1 MYLSKLEILGFKS
14 FAKKTEFKFHNGITG
29 VVGPNGCGKSNIVD
43 AIRWVLGEQ
52 KAGVLRSERMENV
65 IFNGS
70 KTQRPLG
77 MAEVSLTIENTKN
90 ILPIDYSEVVITRR
104 LFRSGESQYLLNN
117 SVCRLKDIMDLFM
130 DTGMGA
136 NAYSVIELA
145 MVEQIL
151 NGKAEERRHIFEE
164 AAGVGKYKAR
174 RKAAFRK
181 LEATAADLLRLNDVL
196 SEVEKNVDSLKR
208 QVQKAER
215 YKTYENELKE
225 TDLTLS
231 TFQFYAIQHEVTPL
245 TAESKQ
251 LHDRREELSAQLAT
265 EEAEI
270 EEIRLQ
276 VLESEKQLVARQRE
290 FNANTERIQKK
301 EEEVLVSQERI
312 RAVQENRS
320 RLAREI
326 DEFSKRSAL
335 LAEMRTTLAHK
346 LEEMKS
352 ALETLEV
359 ETLTRQ
365 RELEAQRQV
374 YQGKRQELREAEGQ
388 RSTELTTISNLQ
400 KEQERLRTQ
409 LEFGEQRRAQLSAEL
424 AALQGQR
431 TSLDAARDELSRQVA
446 HALAQLDQLGLQSEE
461 NQQAVQAK
469 QTWIAE
475 AKQRLLELSAQAQR
489 QRDRA
494 SLLRKVQ
501 ESYEDHPEGVK
512 HLLLEGGMPEGCL
525 GTLGERIRVAEPH
538 RRAVEVAL
546 GEAAMALLVDHPDRA
561 FHGIDLLRLNE
572 KGVATFLPAA
582 AHDMG
587 YEGNGQFP
595 FGDEEIVGRLADL
608 VDCDAELRPLMN
620 NMLADFYLV
629 KSLAAARRLAA
640 FKSPRRLALVT
651 PTGELVTNWGPVRGG
666 SEKTVSSVIGRRE
679 EIAALEQEVE
689 RLDYEIDALTDQC
702 EAAEREL
709 RELLAQSERLAQ
721 QRRVLEK
728 DRQQLEIEFGQA
740 AFRATK
746 LAEELAQHEQ
756 ELQQLELIHS
766 DFVSQLA
773 SVQPQLQQRESLQ
786 STAENSY
793 RQLAV
798 EIEGLEAR
806 LQEAEQAASRATLA
820 VVEARAELRNTEA
833 EINRLEQN
841 RKEISEAI
849 QDREEQIRQAQQQ
862 DQELTAR
869 IAEIREQLQDD
880 FAERKELEDL
890 VAELEQS
897 FREQK
902 SVAEGKERALRPR
915 RTERDEISEK
925 LHQDELRLAEL
936 AMQRANLLKHA
947 QENYEVDLAQYAT
960 ANPPAADQEFDA
972 TATAERVNWLRN
984 RLKSMGPVNMLALT
998 DYEKE
1003 KERFDFLTAQKEDLI
1018 KAEDNLKETIK
1029 VINDTAYER
1038 FGKVFSLIR
1047 ENFIQVF
1054 KSFFPDGFVDLRL
1067 DEGDPLE
1074 CDIIIEANPKGKKL
1088 GSLALLS
1095 GGEKTLT
1102 AISLLFAI
1110 YLVKPSPFCILDE
1123 VDAPLDDNNIGRFTS
1138 ALRKFAENTQFIC
1151 VTHNKGTMK
1160 SADYLYGVTMEEQ
1173 GVSKVVS
1180 VKFEEADIGQLASNA
1195 PPALAELSQN

>member
-1 MYLSKLEILGFKS
+1 
-14 FAKKTEFKFHNGITG
+14 
-29 VVGPNGCGKSNIVD
+29 
-43 AIRWVLGEQ
+43 
-52 KAGVLRSERMENV
+52 
-65 IFNGS
+65 
-70 KTQRPLG
+70 
-77 MAEVSLTIENTKN
+77 
-90 ILPIDYSEVVITRR
+90 
-104 LFRSGESQYLLNN
+104 
-117 SVCRLKDIMDLFM
+117 
-130 DTGMGA
+130 
-136 NAYSVIELA
+136 
-145 MVEQIL
+145 
-151 NGKAEERRHIFEE
+151 
-164 AAGVGKYKAR
+164 
-174 RKAAFRK
+174 
-181 LEATAADLLRLNDVL
+181 
-196 SEVEKNVDSLKR
+196 
-208 QVQKAER
+208 
-215 YKTYENELKE
+215 
-225 TDLTLS
+225 
-231 TFQFYAIQHEVTPL
+231 
-245 TAESKQ
+245 
-251 LHDRREELSAQLAT
+251 
-265 EEAEI
+265 
-270 EEIRLQ
+270 
-276 VLESEKQLVARQRE
+276 
-290 FNANTERIQKK
+290 
-301 EEEVLVSQERI
+301 
-312 RAVQENRS
+312 
-320 RLAREI
+320 
-326 DEFSKRSAL
+326 
-335 LAEMRTTLAHK
+335 
-346 LEEMKS
+346 
-352 ALETLEV
+352 
-359 ETLTRQ
+359 
-365 RELEAQRQV
+365 
-374 YQGKRQELREAEGQ
+374 
-388 RSTELTTISNLQ
+388 
-400 KEQERLRTQ
+400 
-409 LEFGEQRRAQLSAEL
+409 
-424 AALQGQR
+424 
-431 TSLDAARDELSRQVA
+431 
-446 HALAQLDQLGLQSEE
+446 
-461 NQQAVQAK
+461 
-469 QTWIAE
+469 
-475 AKQRLLELSAQAQR
+475 
-489 QRDRA
+489 
-494 SLLRKVQ
+494 
-501 ESYEDHPEGVK
+501 
-512 HLLLEGGMPEGCL
+512 
-525 GTLGERIRVAEPH
+525 
-538 RRAVEVAL
+538 
-546 GEAAMALLVDHPDRA
+546 
-561 FHGIDLLRLNE
+561 
-572 KGVATFLPAA
+572 
-582 AHDMG
+582 
-587 YEGNGQFP
+587 
-595 FGDEEIVGRLADL
+595 
-608 VDCDAELRPLMN
+608 
-620 NMLADFYLV
+620 
-629 KSLAAARRLAA
+629 
-640 FKSPRRLALVT
+640 
-651 PTGELVTNWGPVRGG
+651 VTNWGPVRGG

-689 RLDYEIDALTDQC
+689 HLDHEIDTLTDQC

-798 EIEGLEAR
+798 EIEELEAR
-806 LQEAEQAASRATLA
+806 LQQAEQAASQATLA

-841 RKEISEAI
+841 RKEISQAI

-869 IAEIREQLQDD
+869 IAEIREQLQED

-890 VAELEQS
+890 VTELEQS

-902 SVAEGKERALRPR
+902 AVAEGKERALRPR

-925 LHQDELRLAEL
+925 LHQVELRLAEL

-947 QENYEVDLAQYAT
+947 QENYEVDLAQYAA

-972 TATAERVNWLRN
+972 AVTAERVNWLRN

-1003 KERFDFLTAQKEDLI
+1003 KERLDFLTAQKEDLI

-1038 FGKVFSLIR
+1038 FGKVFSQIR

-1123 VDAPLDDNNIGRFTS
+1123 VDAPLDDNNVGRFTA

-1151 VTHNKGTMK
+1151 VTHNKSTMK
-1160 SADYLYGVTMEEQ
+1160 AADYLYGVTMEEQ

-1180 VKFEEADIGQLASNA
+1180 VKFEEADIGQLAANA

>member
-70 KTQRPLG
+70 KTQKPLG

-136 NAYSVIELA
+136 NAYSVIELS

-196 SEVEKNVDSLKR
+196 AEVEKNVDSLKR

-231 TFQFYAIQHEVTPL
+231 TFQFHAIENEIAPL

-265 EEAEI
+265 DEAEI

-276 VLESEKQLVARQRE
+276 VLELEKQLVARQRE

-326 DEFSKRSAL
+326 DEFNKRSAL
-335 LAEMRTTLAHK
+335 LAEMRTTLAHQ

-388 RSTELTTISNLQ
+388 RSTELATISNLQ

-424 AALQGQR
+424 AGLQSQR
-431 TSLDAARDELSRQVA
+431 TALEAARDQFSRQVA

-461 NQQAVQAK
+461 NQQAVQAR
-469 QTWIAE
+469 QTRIAE

-489 QRDRA
+489 RRDRA
-494 SLLRKVQ
+494 GLLRKVQ

-572 KGVATFLPAA
+572 KGVATFLPAS
-582 AHDMG
+582 AHDLG
-587 YEGNGQFP
+587 YESNGQFP
-595 FGDEEIVGRLADL
+595 FGDDEIVGRLADL

-651 PTGELVTNWGPVRGG
+651 PSGELVTNWGPVRGG

-689 RLDYEIDALTDQC
+689 HLDHEIDTLTDQC

-806 LQEAEQAASRATLA
+806 LQQAEQAASQATLA
-820 VVEARAELRNTEA
+820 MVEARAELRNTEA

-862 DQELTAR
+862 EQELTAR
-869 IAEIREQLQDD
+869 IAEIREQLQED

-890 VAELEQS
+890 VTELEQS

-902 SVAEGKERALRPR
+902 AVAEGKERALRPR

-925 LHQDELRLAEL
+925 LHQVELRLAEL

-947 QENYEVDLAQYAT
+947 QENYEVDLAQYAA

-972 TATAERVNWLRN
+972 AVTAERVNWLRN

-1038 FGKVFSLIR
+1038 FGKIFSQIR

-1180 VKFEEADIGQLASNA
+1180 VKFEEADIGQLAANA
-1195 PPALAELSQN
+1195 PPVLAELSQN

>member
-14 FAKKTEFKFHNGITG
+14 FAKKMEFKFHNGITG

-52 KAGVLRSERMENV
+52 KAGALRSERMENV

-70 KTQRPLG
+70 KSQKPLG
-77 MAEVSLTIENTKN
+77 MAEVSLTIENTRN
-90 ILPIDYSEVVITRR
+90 ILPIEYSEVVITRR

-181 LEATAADLLRLNDVL
+181 LEATEADLLRLNDIL
-196 SEVEKNVDSLKR
+196 AEVEKNVDSLKR

-215 YKTYENELKE
+215 YQNYANELKE
-225 TDLTLS
+225 TDLTLA
-231 TFQFYAIQHEVTPL
+231 TFQFEAIKNEIEPL
-245 TAESKQ
+245 IVESKQ

-270 EEIRLQ
+270 EEIRLK
-276 VLESEKQLVARQRE
+276 VLELEKQLVSRQRDL
-290 FNANTERIQKK
+290 NANTERIQKK
-301 EEEVLVSQERI
+301 EEEVLISQERI
-312 RAVQENRS
+312 RAVQDNRN
-320 RLAREI
+320 RLAKEI
-326 DEFSKRSAL
+326 EELNKRSAM
-335 LAEMRTTLAHK
+335 LAEMRAAFAGK
-346 LEEMKS
+346 LEEMK
-352 ALETLEV
+352 LTLESIEV
-359 ETLTRQ
+359 AAISRQ
-365 RELEAQRQV
+365 RELEEQRQT
-374 YQGKRQELREAEGQ
+374 YQGKRQELREAENQ
-388 RSTELTTISNLQ
+388 RSAEMSTITNLQ

-409 LEFGEQRRAQLSAEL
+409 LEFGEQRRNQLSS
-424 AALQGQR
+424 G
-431 TSLDAARDELSRQVA
+431 LDTLRRQKSDLEAARDQLSLKVA
-446 HALAQLDQLGLQSEE
+446 QALAQLDLLNVQSEE
-461 NQQAVQAK
+461 NQQALLAK
-469 QTWIAE
+469 QAWIDE
-475 AKQRLLELSAQAQR
+475 AKQKALELMGQVQR

-525 GTLGERIRVAEPH
+525 GTLSDRLKVPEPY

-546 GEAAMALLVDHPDRA
+546 GEAAMALLVDHHDRA
-561 FHGIDLLRLNE
+561 FHGIDLLRQNE
-572 KGVATFLPAA
+572 KGVATFLPATGTQW
-582 AHDMG
+582 G
-587 YEGNGQFP
+587 YEPNGDLRLP
-595 FGDEEIVGRLADL
+595 EDDIIGRISELI
-608 VDCDAELRPLMN
+608 DCEPDMRPLMN

-629 KSLAAARRLAA
+629 KSLASARRLAE
-640 FKSPRRLALVT
+640 FKTSRRLAFVT
-651 PTGELVTNWGPVRGG
+651 AAGELVTNWGPIRGG
-666 SEKTVSSVIGRRE
+666 SEKTISAIIGRRE
-679 EIAALEQEVE
+679 EIAALESEVE
-689 RLDYEIDALTDQC
+689 HLDLEVDELTDRQ

-709 RELLAQSERLAQ
+709 HDLLEQGERLAQ
-721 QRRVLEK
+721 SRKLLEK

-746 LAEELAQHEQ
+746 TAEELAQHEK
-756 ELQQLELIHS
+756 ELQQLDTTHA
-766 DFVSQLA
+766 DFNLQLA
-773 SVQPQLQQRESLQ
+773 NVQPQLQERESLQ
-786 STAENSY
+786 LTAEGLY
-793 RQLAV
+793 QQLSA
-798 EIEGLEAR
+798 EIEALDPKLR
-806 LQEAEQAASRATLA
+806 EAEKAFNEANLK

-833 EINRLEQN
+833 EINRTDKSKQETLESI
-841 RKEISEAI
+841 RY
-849 QDREEQIRQAQQQ
+849 REEEIGQAEQQEK
-862 DQELTAR
+862 DLSAR
-869 IAEIREQLQDD
+869 IAEIREQLQED
-880 FAERKELEDL
+880 FAERKELEDI
-890 VAELEQS
+890 VSELEKS

-902 SVAEGKERALRPR
+902 AAADDKERALRPKR
-915 RTERDEISEK
+915 SERDEISEK
-925 LHQDELRLAEL
+925 LHHDELRIAEL
-936 AMQRANLLKHA
+936 NMQRANLVKHIN
-947 QENYEVDLAQYAT
+947 ENYEIDLAQH
-960 ANPPAADQEFDA
+960 AAAHPLAPDLEFDA
-972 TATAERVNWLRN
+972 PTTEERVNWLRN

-1003 KERFDFLTAQKEDLI
+1003 KERHDFLMAQKEDLI
-1018 KAEDNLKETIK
+1018 KAEENLKETIK

-1054 KSFFPDGFVDLRL
+1054 KSFFVDGFVDLRL

-1123 VDAPLDDNNIGRFTS
+1123 VDAPLDDNNIGRFTG

-1160 SADYLYGVTMEEQ
+1160 AADYLYGVTMEEQ

-1180 VKFEEADIGQLASNA
+1180 VKFEDADVGHLAANQPA
-1195 PPALAELSQN
+1195 ALAELSQN

>member
-1 MYLSKLEILGFKS
+1 MYLSKLEIFGFKS

-70 KTQRPLG
+70 KTQKPLG

-225 TDLTLS
+225 TDLALS
-231 TFQFYAIQHEVTPL
+231 TFQFYAIQHEGAPL

-276 VLESEKQLVARQRE
+276 VLELEKQLVARQRE
-290 FNANTERIQKK
+290 FNANSERIQKK
-301 EEEVLVSQERI
+301 EEEVLVSQERV

-320 RLAREI
+320 RLVREI
-326 DEFSKRSAL
+326 EELNKRSAL

-352 ALETLEV
+352 TLETLEV
-359 ETLTRQ
+359 ESLTRQ
-365 RELEAQRQV
+365 RELEARRQA
-374 YQGKRQELREAEGQ
+374 YQGKRQQLREAEGQ
-388 RSTELTTISNLQ
+388 RSTELAAISNLQ

-409 LEFGEQRRAQLSAEL
+409 LEFGEQRRAQLTAEL

-431 TSLDAARDELSRQVA
+431 GPLEAARDQ
-446 HALAQLDQLGLQSEE
+446 LAQRVAQSLAHLDQLGLQSEE
-461 NQQAVQAK
+461 NQQAVQAR
-469 QTWIAE
+469 QSWIAE
-475 AKQRLLELSAQAQR
+475 ARQRLLELSAQAQR

-501 ESYEDHPEGVK
+501 ESYEDHPESVK

-525 GTLGERIRVAEPH
+525 GTLGERIRVAEAH
-538 RRAVEVAL
+538 RQAVEAAL
-546 GEAAMALLVDHPDRA
+546 GEVAMALLVDHPDRA
-561 FHGIDLLRLNE
+561 FHGIALLRAHE
-572 KGVATFLPAA
+572 KGVATFVPAGA
-582 AHDMG
+582 NGLG
-587 YEGNGQFP
+587 YEANGQFP
-595 FGDEEIVGRLADL
+595 FRDEEIVGCLADL
-608 VDCDAELRPLMN
+608 VECDAELRPLIHN
-620 NMLADFYLV
+620 LLADFYLV
-629 KSLAAARRLAA
+629 KSQAAARRLAA
-640 FKSPRRLALVT
+640 LKSPRRLTLVT
-651 PTGELVTNWGPVRGG
+651 PSGELVTNWGPVRGG
-666 SEKTVSSVIGRRE
+666 SGKTVSSVIGRRE

-689 RLDYEIDALTDQC
+689 RLDEEIDTLTGQW
-702 EAAEREL
+702 ELAEREL

-721 QRRVLEK
+721 QRKVVEK

-740 AFRATK
+740 AFRVTK
-746 LAEELAQHEQ
+746 LLEELQQREQ
-756 ELQQLELIHS
+756 ELQQLELS
-766 DFVSQLA
+766 QVDFVSQLA
-773 SVQPQLQQRESLQ
+773 SVQPQLQQREALQ
-786 STAENSY
+786 ATAEQFY
-793 RQLAV
+793 RQLAG
-798 EIEGLEAR
+798 EIESLEAP
-806 LQEAEQAASRATLA
+806 LQAAEQAASQAALA
-820 VVEARAELRNTEA
+820 VVEARAELRNIEA

-841 RKEISEAI
+841 RREIAEAI
-849 QDREEQIRQAQQQ
+849 QDRQEQIRQAQQQ
-862 DQELTAR
+862 EQELTAR
-869 IAEIREQLQDD
+869 IAEIREQLQED

-890 VAELEQS
+890 VAELEQA
-897 FREQK
+897 FRERK
-902 SVAEGKERALRPR
+902 TVAEEKERALRPR
-915 RTERDEISEK
+915 RAERDEISEK
-925 LHQDELRLAEL
+925 LHQIELRLSEL
-936 AMQRANLLKHA
+936 SMQRANLLRHA
-947 QENYEVDLAQYAT
+947 LENYDVDLVQYA
-960 ANPPAADQEFDA
+960 AAHPPAADQECDVA
-972 TATAERVNWLRN
+972 AISERVNWLRN
-984 RLKSMGPVNMLALT
+984 RLKSMGPVNLLALT

-1003 KERFDFLTAQKEDLI
+1003 KERFDFLIAQKEDLI

-1038 FGKVFSLIR
+1038 FGKVFSQIR

-1054 KSFFPDGFVDLRL
+1054 KSFFPDGLVDLRL

-1074 CDIIIEANPKGKKL
+1074 CDIIIEANPKGRKL

-1160 SADYLYGVTMEEQ
+1160 AADYLYGVTMEEH

-1180 VKFEEADIGQLASNA
+1180 VKFEDVDIGRLTTNA
-1195 PPALAELSQN
+1195 PAAVAELSQN